1 MSETHSMASHPDLAE
16 VRRAHDLQEL
26 RQRYE
31 RASETPIGQ
40 LLDGLIML
48 SGLYIALSPW
58 IVGFTGSLQVNNLV
72 VGFAVAALG
81 FGFGAAYGSMHR
93 LAWVC
98 PVLGAW
104 TIVSL
109 WLVSGAELTTGTVLN
124 NIIAGAVVLLCGLV
138 LMGIGTDRRLTRT
151 ETPTSTETKSG

>member
-1 MSETHSMASHPDLAE
+1 MASHPDLAD
-16 VRRAHDLQEL
+16 VKRTHDLQEL

-40 LLDGLIML
+40 LVDGLIL
-48 SGLYIALSPW
+48 LGGLYIGLSPW
-58 IVGFTGSLQVNNLV
+58 IVGFTGSLQMNNLV

-98 PVLGAW
+98 PVLGLW

-109 WLVSGAELTTGTVLN
+109 WLVSGAQLTLGTILS
-124 NIIAGAVVLLCGLV
+124 NIIAGVVVLVCGLV
-138 LMGIGTDRRLTRT
+138 LMGINTERLARTGTKNVRGGN
-151 ETPTSTETKSG
+151 KS